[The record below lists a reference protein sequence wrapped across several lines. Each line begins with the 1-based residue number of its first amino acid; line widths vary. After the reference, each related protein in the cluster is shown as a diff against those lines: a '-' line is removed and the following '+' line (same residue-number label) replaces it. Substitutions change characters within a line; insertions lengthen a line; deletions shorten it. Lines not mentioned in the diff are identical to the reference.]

1 MPVGKRRTGSGNSRR
16 KGTFKTKQ
24 RQTFNSRHIDQVWED
39 VRKEQEAIV
48 TFSADGKEKLGPVG
62 TTSRAV
68 LDEDTPAGGAFYCTP
83 CSRYFL
89 SDHALSEH
97 SRTKPHKRRIKE
109 LGGARPHN
117 QKDAVMA
124 AGMGA
129 PDNGQKAK
137 PEEMES

>member
-24 RQTFNSRHIDQVWED
+24 RKAFNSRHIDQVWED
-39 VRKEQEAIV
+39 VRKQQEEILNC
-48 TFSADGKEKLGPVG
+48 SADGKERLGPVG

-89 SDHALSEH
+89 SEHALSEH
-97 SRTKPHKRRIKE
+97 SRTKPHKRRLKE
-109 LGGARPHN
+109 LEGARPHN
-117 QKDAVMA
+117 QKDAEW
-124 AGMGA
+124 AGCMGA
-129 PDNGQKAK
+129 ADNGQKSK
-137 PEEMES
+137 PVEMES